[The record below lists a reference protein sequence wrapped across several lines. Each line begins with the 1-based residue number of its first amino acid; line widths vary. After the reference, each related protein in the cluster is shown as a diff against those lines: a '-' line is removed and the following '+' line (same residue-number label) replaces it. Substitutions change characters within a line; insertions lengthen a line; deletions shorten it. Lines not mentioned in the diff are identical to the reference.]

1 MMNVTSWKLNQL
13 VVSKIKTKHHEYSIH
28 YQPHLDFQRQIS
40 RRKEDY
46 TVPHLRD
53 FFLPFDLYPQEFLTL
68 ILIKPYIMSTLTD
81 VAHIRPRFSFH
92 VAYPVT
98 DVLLRVEKLKTKYEG
113 KLVGT
118 IADHHVIL
126 DIPVAE
132 RHYWSPQLNL
142 RVEEDEDAPGMSTIK
157 GLIGPRPAVWPLFMF
172 IYFSIGV
179 IGFFIGSYGIS
190 LWMLGTFSPWVLALP
205 IAAVFMLSAYA
216 SSKYGESLGHDQA
229 ERLKD
234 FIREA
239 LESPYQVIN

>member
-1 MMNVTSWKLNQL
+1 M
-13 VVSKIKTKHHEYSIH
+13 
-28 YQPHLDFQRQIS
+28 
-40 RRKEDY
+40 
-46 TVPHLRD
+46 
-53 FFLPFDLYPQEFLTL
+53 
-68 ILIKPYIMSTLTD
+68 IKPYNMSTLTD

-92 VAYPVT
+92 VEYPVS
-98 DVLLRVEKLKTKYEG
+98 DVLLRVEKLKSKYEG

-142 RVEEDEDAPGMSTIK
+142 RVEEDEDAPGMITIK
-157 GLIGPRPAVWPLFMF
+157 GLIGPRPAVWTLFMF

-179 IGFFIGSYGIS
+179 IGFFMGSYGIS
-190 LWMLGTFSPWVLALP
+190 LWMLGTFSPWVLAMP

-229 ERLKD
+229 ERSKD